1 MSGTLPAFIGNLT
14 RLTYLSMGHNE
25 FSGSLPKELGN
36 LKELNFLAI
45 GSNNF
50 SGTLPP
56 ELGNLAK
63 LDQLYM
69 DCSGVGGEI
78 PSTFANLQ
86 NMLIMWAF
94 DCPLSGKIPDFIG
107 NWTKL
112 IALQITDIYS
122 GSSSLDFIRNMT
134 KLTELSLRNALII
147 GNIPSNIGE
156 YLMLKTLDLSFNHL
170 TGQITSALFSI
181 DALTNLFVGNNSL
194 SGPLPLQKG
203 VKLQT
208 IDLSYNYLSGTFPS
222 WVTTVGMLNLVGNN
236 FTFDSSNSSL
246 VPGLNCLQRNFHCNN
261 NSPRYSRLA
270 IKCGGKQS
278 RVGNTVYEDDN
289 IDGASFGVFNLEK
302 WALSNMGL
310 FSEGRFR
317 TLIQNEGSKV
327 INTTTPDLYQTSRQ
341 SPGSLRY
348 YGLGLE
354 NGPYNVSLFF
364 AEIVYEDRASRKWES
379 LGRRV
384 FDIYIQGTLCLKDF
398 DISKEA
404 DGVRREIRRSFN
416 ATVSDKHLEIHL
428 FWASKGTCCVP
439 AAGSYGPLI
448 SALSVTPGFPPT
460 VDIEQTVNIERKK
473 NQTGLI
479 VGIAVT
485 LAILGFI
492 LIFLVFYTRMK
503 RENNDAE
510 VLLGMGP
517 KPKSFTY
524 LELASATKDFDPSN
538 KLGEGGF
545 GPVYKGMLS
554 DGRVIAVKQLSLGSN
569 QGKDQFTNE
578 ITTITAVQ
586 HRNLVKLHG
595 CCIEGTRHLLVYE
608 YHENKSLD
616 QVLFGNRELHL
627 DWPTR
632 FNICLGTARG
642 LAYLHEESRPK
653 IVHRDIKASNILLDT
668 ELCPKIS
675 DFGLAKLFD
684 DKKTHISTGVAGTIG
699 YLAPEYAMLGHL
711 TEKVDV
717 FSFGVVALEI
727 ISGRANSSTNLDR
740 EKIYLLK
747 WAWSLHESN
756 QSLGLI
762 DPTLTEFN
770 EIEALRV
777 IGVALLCTQAS
788 PMLRPPMSRVVNMLA
803 RDREIG
809 PVTSKP
815 SYLTDWDFKD
825 TTNSFMKGD
834 IVTTS
839 SKRSYIGKNSQYDN
853 ATDLCPKVDPLLCP
867 VNASQLSDIIADG
880 R

>member
-112 IALQITDIYS
+112 IALRFGGNTFQGPIPSSFYNLSSLTVLQITDIYS

-222 WVTTVGMLNLVGNN
+222 WVTTVGML
-236 FTFDSSNSSL
+236 L

-261 NSPRYSRLA
+261 NSPR
-270 IKCGGKQS
+270 C
-278 RVGNTVYEDDN
+278 
-289 IDGASFGVFNLEK
+289 
-302 WALSNMGL
+302 
-310 FSEGRFR
+310 
-317 TLIQNEGSKV
+317 
-327 INTTTPDLYQTSRQ
+327 
-341 SPGSLRY
+341 
-348 YGLGLE
+348 
-354 NGPYNVSLFF
+354 
-364 AEIVYEDRASRKWES
+364 
-379 LGRRV
+379 
-384 FDIYIQGTLCLKDF
+384 
-398 DISKEA
+398 
-404 DGVRREIRRSFN
+404 
-416 ATVSDKHLEIHL
+416 
-428 FWASKGTCCVP
+428 
-439 AAGSYGPLI
+439 
-448 SALSVTPGFPPT
+448 FPPT

>member
-1 MSGTLPAFIGNLT
+1 MGRLRRVGRRVVAGTVCYDWKIGGMGGSTTAEGGGNGWECGCWSLCALLSTGSESIYWFGLVLWTMKALNSIFQKWGVLAPPGLWNISGEPCTGTAVNGTKWEDHAVSIVCNCSYNNNSTCDITHLRVFAQDSTGVIPVELTSLQYLTHIVIDQNYMSGTLPAFIGNLT

-94 DCPLSGKIPDFIG
+94 DCPLTGKIPDFIG

-112 IALQITDIYS
+112 IALRFGGNTFQGPIPSSFYNLSSLTVLQITDIYS

-246 VPGLNCLQRNFHCNN
+246 VPGLNCLQRNFRCNS

-384 FDIYIQGTLCLKDF
+384 FDIYIQGTRRLKDF

-416 ATVSDKHLEIHL
+416 ATVSDNHLEIHL
-428 FWASKGTCCVP
+428 FWAGKGTCCVP

-524 LELASATKDFDPSN
+524 PELASATKDFDPSN

-545 GPVYKGMLS
+545 GPVYK
-554 DGRVIAVKQLSLGSN
+554 V
-569 QGKDQFTNE
+569 
-578 ITTITAVQ
+578 
-586 HRNLVKLHG
+586 
-595 CCIEGTRHLLVYE
+595 
-608 YHENKSLD
+608 
-616 QVLFGNRELHL
+616 
-627 DWPTR
+627 
-632 FNICLGTARG
+632 
-642 LAYLHEESRPK
+642 
-653 IVHRDIKASNILLDT
+653 
-668 ELCPKIS
+668 
-675 DFGLAKLFD
+675 
-684 DKKTHISTGVAGTIG
+684 
-699 YLAPEYAMLGHL
+699 
-711 TEKVDV
+711 
-717 FSFGVVALEI
+717 
-727 ISGRANSSTNLDR
+727 
-740 EKIYLLK
+740 
-747 WAWSLHESN
+747 
-756 QSLGLI
+756 
-762 DPTLTEFN
+762 TL
-770 EIEALRV
+770 
-777 IGVALLCTQAS
+777 
-788 PMLRPPMSRVVNMLA
+788 
-803 RDREIG
+803 
-809 PVTSKP
+809 
-815 SYLTDWDFKD
+815 
-825 TTNSFMKGD
+825 
-834 IVTTS
+834 
-839 SKRSYIGKNSQYDN
+839 SYIYK
-853 ATDLCPKVDPLLCP
+853 LLPIDTGNFFC
-867 VNASQLSDIIADG
+867 DG
-880 R
+880 LYIMQP